1 MIKII
6 AEDDHL
12 KEFVQFL
19 KEEEVKEVLPRG
31 HKDLN
36 QEGENIEWIMINS
49 FLSNL
54 Q

>member
-19 KEEEVKEVLPRG
+19 KEEEVKEVLPRD